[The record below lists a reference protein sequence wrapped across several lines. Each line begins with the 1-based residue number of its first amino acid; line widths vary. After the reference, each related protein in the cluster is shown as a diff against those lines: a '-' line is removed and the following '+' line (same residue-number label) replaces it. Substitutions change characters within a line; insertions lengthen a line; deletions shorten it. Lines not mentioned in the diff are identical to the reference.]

1 MAIKLASKAG
11 SRCVEAAQILTEP
24 FDVLH
29 GWYEAPPGVQWWFHM
44 KPRQVCSD
52 DDNMPLLPQSLKA
65 TGRNGKSQTNL
76 SKPAT
81 TAAQIHASSTSQQAA
96 DGKTV
101 KPSRASSFL
110 QWAKR
115 QSQQRNKSLQEFILE
130 SAQAGSS
137 GSAKQ
142 QQDPAPA
149 APCQR
154 TSLETLG
161 LQDVLAVL
169 TTEQQQQQDERP
181 KREQQLSS
189 DMLLPVL
196 EPFQPHNGYVR
207 GPPKPHCH
215 EARIKAADG
224 IQALRTTRDGEIGE
238 HCGTHALCIQS
249 RFPGS

>member
-1 MAIKLASKAG
+1 MSRHCRYSQNLLMSGMAG
-11 SRCVEAAQILTEP
+11 
-24 FDVLH
+24 
-29 GWYEAPPGVQWWFHM
+29 M
-44 KPRQVCSD
+44 KPRQAQWWFQHD
-52 DDNMPLLPQSLKA
+52 DQIFRCLPQSLQAK
-65 TGRNGKSQTNL
+65 GRSGKSQTNS
-76 SKPAT
+76 SKSAT
-81 TAAQIHASSTSQQAA
+81 TAAQHIHASSTSQQTA

-115 QSQQRNKSLQEFILE
+115 QSQQRNKSLQEFIVE
-130 SAQAGSS
+130 SAQAGST
-137 GSAKQ
+137 GLAKQ

-161 LQDVLAVL
+161 LQDVLSVL
-169 TTEQQQQQDERP
+169 TTEQQQQQDQEKQGEKL

-189 DMLLPVL
+189 DVLLPVL
-196 EPFQPHNGYVR
+196 EPFQPHNGYVQ

-238 HCGTHALCIQS
+238 HCGPPATG
-249 RFPGS
+249 F